1 MASPQHARLIATDEP
16 APFVVAH
23 ADGRSDFVIVCDHA
37 SNRIPQKLGSL
48 GVSADDLQ
56 RHIAWDIG
64 AAAVA
69 GIMAHRLD
77 AFVIT
82 QSYSRLVIDCN
93 RPPRS
98 PQSIV
103 TLSERTAIPGN
114 EGLTPEAIEQRID
127 EIFTPYHDRI
137 ARELNERAQAGRA
150 TVLVTVHSFTPVFLD
165 QQRALHAGV
174 LYNRDTRLAH
184 AVLAELRRDPALLV
198 GDNAPYRASE
208 QTDYALVVHGEK
220 RGLACVEL
228 EVRQDLINDED
239 GQREWAD
246 RLTNALEHARVALFP
261 A

>member
-1 MASPQHARLIATDEP
+1 MGLMQHVRLLAADEP
-16 APFVVAH
+16 APFTVEH
-23 ADGRSDFVIVCDHA
+23 ADGASDFLIVCDHA
-37 SNRIPQKLGSL
+37 SRRIPRQLGKLGL
-48 GVSADDLQ
+48 TDDDLL

-69 GIMAHRLD
+69 RRMADQLD

-103 TLSERTAIPGN
+103 TLSERTHVPGN
-114 EGLTPEAIEQRID
+114 ENLSAHAVDQRIE
-127 EIFTPYHDRI
+127 EIFAPYHARI
-137 ARELNERAQAGRA
+137 VRELDQRQQEGRR
-150 TVLVTVHSFTPVFLD
+150 TIVVTMHSFTPVFLD
-165 QQRALHAGV
+165 QTRSLHAGV
-174 LYNRDTRLAH
+174 LYNHDTRFAH
-184 AVLAELRRDPALLV
+184 HVLAQLREDPELLV

-208 QTDYALVVHGEK
+208 ATDYALVVHGEK

-228 EVRQDLINDED
+228 EVRQDLIEHER
-239 GQREWAD
+239 GQQQWAD
-246 RLTNALEHARVALFP
+246 RLTNVLERARLALFP